1 MFSLYKPQV
10 SWFEIGGATP
20 ACKMHHVS
28 LSKSKAITSRALL
41 LLVNHCDVAATSM
54 LMLASSW
61 FSKLMNG

>member
-41 LLVNHCDVAATSM
+41 LLVNIMTSQPQ
-54 LMLASSW
+54 AC
-61 FSKLMNG
+61 